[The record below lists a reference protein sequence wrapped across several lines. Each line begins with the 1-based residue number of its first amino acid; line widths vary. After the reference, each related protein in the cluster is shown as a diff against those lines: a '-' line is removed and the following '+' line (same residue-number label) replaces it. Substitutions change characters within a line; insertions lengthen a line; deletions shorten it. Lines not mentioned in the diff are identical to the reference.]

1 MTNFTVLVISHLQN
15 SGTKHLHGSCS
26 CHRHLLLQLS
36 LSFSSF
42 LPTVSCHAWVSF
54 FHSMLKLL
62 SVVGAWWSVTFI
74 AGLIYFASYSHFYLV
89 KTSSLLL
96 LSYSARAVAKQCLIT
111 FILKHTDNINERMLS
126 HLHN

>member
-15 SGTKHLHGSCS
+15 SGTRHLHGNCS
-26 CHRHLLLQLS
+26 WHRLLLLQSSLS
-36 LSFSSF
+36 LSSF
-42 LPTVSCHAWVSF
+42 LPTVSCHAWISF
-54 FHSMLKLL
+54 FHNMLKLL
-62 SVVGAWWSVTFI
+62 SVVGAWWSVTCI

-89 KTSSLLL
+89 KTSFLLL
-96 LSYSARAVAKQCLIT
+96 LSYTVRAVAKQCMIT